1 MRRSISGTIDRA
13 RAMVSRQMI
22 RNRTRLRRADFVLT
36 TAAICWLLF
45 RFFLFAARS
54 QR

>member
-1 MRRSISGTIDRA
+1 MRRYTSGIIDGA
-13 RAMVSRQMI
+13 REKVSRQML